1 MTYAEVI
8 KKARDENRLVSVL
21 VELTYR
27 CNLDCYFCYND
38 LGLKRR
44 PMPTETYFRFFEGL
58 RDMQV
63 MTLVLTGGEPLAHPD
78 FFTLGRKAREL
89 GFVIRLKSNGHSLRG
104 KTIRRIRQEVDPYII
119 EISLHGACAETHDRQ
134 TRVPGSFDR
143 LMANL
148 QELRDLGTRI
158 KLNCTLT
165 RWNEIEVEEIFQ
177 LADRLGIRLQISPE
191 VTPRDN
197 GDRDVLSLSPSI
209 EGIRRVFRLLAS
221 RARAT
226 ETGKVEVDVGREADE
241 GLVTPDEKYCGAGSS
256 GIAVDP
262 SGNVYPCVQWR
273 RPVGNLQDQSIQ
285 EIWSRSERFSD
296 IRNELVEAKKLVN
309 RYGSKGHLLGFC
321 PGLAVELSGGP
332 TRMYPEAE
340 QRMQILDAVER
351 EGEIIELPVIP

>member
-8 KKARDENRLVSVL
+8 KKARDDNRLISVL
-21 VELTYR
+21 IELTYR

-38 LGLKRR
+38 LGLKGR
-44 PMPTETYFRFFEGL
+44 PMLTETYFRFFEDL

-78 FFTLGRKAREL
+78 FFALGRKAREL

-104 KTIRRIRQEVDPYII
+104 KTIKQIRQEVDPFII

-143 LMANL
+143 LMVNL
-148 QELRDLGTRI
+148 RELRDRGIRT

-165 RWNEIEVEEIFQ
+165 RWNENEVEEIFQ
-177 LADRLGIRLQISPE
+177 LADHLGIQLQISPE

-209 EGIRRVFRLLAS
+209 AGIRRVFQLRAS
-221 RARAT
+221 RARTT
-226 ETGKVEVDVGREADE
+226 ETGKVQVEVAREADE
-241 GLVTPDEKYCGAGSS
+241 GLITPGEKYCGAGSS

-262 SGNVYPCVQWR
+262 FGNVYPCVQWR
-273 RPVGNLQDQSIQ
+273 HSVGNLQDQSIK
-285 EIWSRSERFSD
+285 EIWNQSERFLD
-296 IRNELVEAKKLVN
+296 IRNELVEAKKVVN
-309 RYGSKGHLLGFC
+309 RYKSKGRLLGFC
-321 PGLAVELSGGP
+321 PGLAVELSGSP
-332 TRMYPEAE
+332 TSMYPEAE
-340 QRMQILDAVER
+340 QRMKILDAVEN
-351 EGEIIELPVIP
+351 EGETSELPVIP

>member
-8 KKARDENRLVSVL
+8 KKARDDNRLVSVL

-38 LGLKRR
+38 LGFKSQ
-44 PMPTETYFRFFEGL
+44 PMPTETYFRFFEDL

-63 MTLVLTGGEPLAHPD
+63 MTLVLTGGEPLTHPD
-78 FFTLGRKAREL
+78 FFAMGRKAREL

-104 KTIRRIRQEVDPYII
+104 KMIRRIRQEVDPYII

-148 QELRDLGTRI
+148 RELRDLGMRI

-165 RWNEIEVEEIFQ
+165 RWNETEVEEIFQ
-177 LADRLGIRLQISPE
+177 LADQLGIRLQISPE

-209 EGIRRVFRLLAS
+209 TGIRQVFRLRAS
-221 RARAT
+221 RARTT
-226 ETGKVEVDVGREADE
+226 ETDKVQVAVGREADE

-262 SGNVYPCVQWR
+262 FGNVYPCVQWR
-273 RPVGNLQDQSIQ
+273 RPVGNLQDQSIK
-285 EIWSRSERFSD
+285 EIWSQPERFSD
-296 IRNELVEAKKLVN
+296 VRNELVEAKKLVN
-309 RYGSKGHLLGFC
+309 SYGSKGHLLGFC
-321 PGLAVELSGGP
+321 PGLAVELSGSP
-332 TRMYPEAE
+332 TCIYPEAE
-340 QRMQILDAVER
+340 QRMQLLEAVER
-351 EGEIIELPVIP
+351 EGGTIELPIIP